1 MERKEKVEVPPIGTC
16 NQLRCYAMLGI
27 TGYHSSIPVAYLKL
41 DYPKPEFI
49 AERID
54 NLPFDCDEYLL
65 CGGVLH
71 GKSVTEISDGE
82 LIQTFIVNFSSIAKF
97 CDYLFSVNNKAKVCI
112 IGSESG
118 VKGSYDMAY
127 AGAKA
132 ALHLYV
138 ETKKLNSPDQNLVC
152 VSPTIIE
159 DSGMTQRRDDLREVL
174 KRGRRRR
181 MGRWL
186 KAEEVARIAHFAL
199 HEVALANT
207 VIHVNGGCW

>member
-1 MERKEKVEVPPIGTC
+1 
-16 NQLRCYAMLGI
+16 MLGI

-41 DYPKPEFI
+41 DYPKLEFI
-49 AERID
+49 AERIE

-65 CGGVLH
+65 CGGVLY
-71 GKSVTEISDGE
+71 GKSITEIDDGE
-82 LIQTFIVNFSSIAKF
+82 LSETFMVNYSSIAKF
-97 CDYLFSVNNKAKVCI
+97 CDTLFDVNTRAKVCV

-138 ETKKLNSPDQNLVC
+138 ETKKLITPIQNLVC

-174 KRGRRRR
+174 KRGRCRR
-181 MGRWL
+181 MGRWI
-186 KAEEVARIAHFAL
+186 KAKEVARIAHFAL

-207 VIHVNGGCW
+207 VIHVNGGIW

>member
-1 MERKEKVEVPPIGTC
+1 
-16 NQLRCYAMLGI
+16 MLGI
-27 TGYHSSIPVAYLKL
+27 TGYHSSIAKAYPRGANA
-41 DYPKPEFI
+41 DREII
-49 AERID
+49 ADRIE
-54 NLPFDCDEYLL
+54 NLSFVCDEYLL

-71 GKSVTEISDGE
+71 GKEITEISDEE
-82 LIQTFIVNFSSIAKF
+82 LAETFAVNYTSIAKF
-97 CDYLFSVNNKAKVCI
+97 CDELFSVNKEAKVCI

-138 ETKKLNSPDQNLVC
+138 ETKKLNFPEQNLVC

-159 DSGMTQRRDDLREVL
+159 DSGMTQRRDDLKEVL
-174 KRGRRRR
+174 KRGKQRR
-181 MGRWL
+181 MGRWI